1 MIKTKIYKIRFNQ
14 IAPNGKI
21 GDGLVWNL
29 YYQDAYAYVTAK
41 NIVEAAQYATKHYD
55 ELVSKIKVSEGYK
68 IDGIKSVEEYLDAA
82 YINLDPLVR
91 TFDVKV
97 CGF

>member
-1 MIKTKIYKIRFNQ
+1 MIKAKIYKIRFNQ

-29 YYQDAYAYVTAK
+29 YYQDAYAYITAK
-41 NIVEAAQYATKHYD
+41 DIVEAAQYATNHYD

-68 IDGIKSVEEYLDAA
+68 IDGIKSVEEYLDAV
-82 YINLDPLVR
+82 YTNPDTMIKS
-91 TFDVKV
+91 FHVKV